1 MVRLVGT
8 PFREL
13 ERASLVVTP
22 EERRRFDAA
31 LKVEEDRLRAAERA
45 YSQSTARGSHT
56 APPQAMG
63 HVAGVDSL

>member
-1 MVRLVGT
+1 MGT

-13 ERASLVVTP
+13 ERASIAAMTP
-22 EERRRFDAA
+22 EKRRRFDTA

-45 YSQSTARGSHT
+45 YSQSTARGSNM

-63 HVAGVDSL
+63 HVEGVDSL